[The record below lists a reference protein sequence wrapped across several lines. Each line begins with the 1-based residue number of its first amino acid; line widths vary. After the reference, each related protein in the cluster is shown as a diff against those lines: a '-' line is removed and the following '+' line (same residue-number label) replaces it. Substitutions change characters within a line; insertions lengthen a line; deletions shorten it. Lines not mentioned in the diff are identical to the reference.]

1 MSTFVIPK
9 EIEVKQML
17 GMLYDSGLDVKPTDL
32 LPTES
37 GSKSLIA
44 VYVDDDDKPVTACAC
59 DYKFTAFAGAAL
71 TKIPKGGAEDAA
83 ASGDFSDMILGNLN
97 EIMNI
102 CSRLFMDS
110 STPHLRLEKTYASP
124 DDLPENALSLI
135 NSSSGR
141 SDFDVEIPGYG
152 DGKIAFLIT

>member
-9 EIEVKQML
+9 EIELKQML
-17 GMLYDSGLDVKPTDL
+17 GMLYDSGLEVKLTDS

-44 VYVDDDDKPVTACAC
+44 VYVDDEDQPVTACAC
-59 DYKFTAFAGAAL
+59 DYNFTAFAGAAL

-83 ASGDFSDMILGNLN
+83 SSGDFSEMMLNNLN

-102 CSRLFMDS
+102 CSRLFMS
-110 STPHLRLEKTYASP
+110 STTPHLRLEKTYNSP
-124 DDLPENALSLI
+124 DEVPDTA
-135 NSSSGR
+135 R
-141 SDFDVEIPGYG
+141 SVLGESISRADYDVVIPGYG
-152 DGKIAFLIT
+152 DGKISFLAT